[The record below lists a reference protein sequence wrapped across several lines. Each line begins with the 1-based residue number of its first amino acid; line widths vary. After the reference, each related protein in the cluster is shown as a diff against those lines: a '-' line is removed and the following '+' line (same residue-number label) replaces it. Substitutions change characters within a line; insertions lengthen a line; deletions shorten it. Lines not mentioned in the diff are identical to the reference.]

1 MNYAFEQTVKMIAG
15 WDSITQLPALL
26 ADEGFQ
32 RPLIVCDQS
41 VVQLGLLERIEK
53 LLQQQNIPAAVFDK
67 VQPDPPADII
77 DEGAAF
83 CASHCCDCIIAVGG
97 GSTIDTAKGINLLR
111 FNYGKILDYTKEG
124 AVSKP
129 TSGLICIPT
138 TAGTG
143 SELSMGMIVTNTE
156 TSQKLALHAYG
167 EFAIVDPAL
176 TATMPASLTV
186 NTGLDV
192 FSHAFEAYTSLA
204 SNPMADAVCEKVMA
218 EVFEWL
224 PVAKNE
230 PDNQTARQRMAVA
243 SSLGGWMLSNGCA
256 HIGHSMAHVLGAKFH
271 LPHGLVCSYTLPVTI
286 ETVADV
292 LPEKVRY
299 TGRILGVD
307 FPKNVSPQ
315 QIGRLTAQAYRAFRD
330 RLYDGKTC
338 SFPIDESNIHTL
350 AQEICKE
357 AFAPLTPVKVDEALV
372 VEMLKK
378 IG

>member
-1 MNYAFEQTVKMIAG
+1 MLWEVVETVVK
-15 WDSITQLPALL
+15 PPVLL
-26 ADEGFQ
+26 SRSLGFL
-32 RPLIVCDQS
+32 RGF
-41 VVQLGLLERIEK
+41 LGVLHDGFR
-53 LLQQQNIPAAVFDK
+53 
-67 VQPDPPADII
+67 
-77 DEGAAF
+77 
-83 CASHCCDCIIAVGG
+83 
-97 GSTIDTAKGINLLR
+97 LR
-111 FNYGKILDYTKEG
+111 FQ
-124 AVSKP
+124 P
-129 TSGLICIPT
+129 F
-138 TAGTG
+138 
-143 SELSMGMIVTNTE
+143 
-156 TSQKLALHAYG
+156 H
-167 EFAIVDPAL
+167 F
-176 TATMPASLTV
+176 
-186 NTGLDV
+186 
-192 FSHAFEAYTSLA
+192 
-204 SNPMADAVCEKVMA
+204 
-218 EVFEWL
+218 
-224 PVAKNE
+224 
-230 PDNQTARQRMAVA
+230 R
-243 SSLGGWMLSNGCA
+243 LGGMECGVGVIVQRHNDVGVS
-256 HIGHSMAHVLGAKFH
+256 HVLGAKFH

>member
-111 FNYGKILDYTKEG
+111 FNSGKILDYTKEG

-138 TAGTG
+138 TAGT
-143 SELSMGMIVTNTE
+143 
-156 TSQKLALHAYG
+156 
-167 EFAIVDPAL
+167 
-176 TATMPASLTV
+176 
-186 NTGLDV
+186 
-192 FSHAFEAYTSLA
+192 
-204 SNPMADAVCEKVMA
+204 
-218 EVFEWL
+218 
-224 PVAKNE
+224 
-230 PDNQTARQRMAVA
+230 
-243 SSLGGWMLSNGCA
+243 
-256 HIGHSMAHVLGAKFH
+256 
-271 LPHGLVCSYTLPVTI
+271 
-286 ETVADV
+286 
-292 LPEKVRY
+292 
-299 TGRILGVD
+299 
-307 FPKNVSPQ
+307 
-315 QIGRLTAQAYRAFRD
+315 
-330 RLYDGKTC
+330 
-338 SFPIDESNIHTL
+338 
-350 AQEICKE
+350 
-357 AFAPLTPVKVDEALV
+357 
-372 VEMLKK
+372 
-378 IG
+378 